1 MRVII
6 NLRISPLLTEVSKR
20 TIVGTNW
27 RKYFFSSKKLREGK
41 VNCSEVI
48 AGMMLRSRSKTFV
61 AKRVKGAVNNLYMK
75 VLHIG
80 RLFE

>member
-1 MRVII
+1 LEKI
-6 NLRISPLLTEVSKR
+6 
-20 TIVGTNW
+20 
-27 RKYFFSSKKLREGK
+27 FFSSKKLREGK

-48 AGMMLRSRSKTFV
+48 AGMILRSRSKTFL